1 MAEDVL
7 TIDDL
12 RNWSASGTALAV
24 LGHPIK
30 HSISPPM
37 HNAALGEMARIDPAF
52 ASWRYHRFDVPPDD
66 LPLALSLLHQKKFL
80 GVNLTVPHKILA
92 VDRIDRVDPSAQSV
106 GAVNTLLWRPEGYAG
121 FNTDG
126 YGLAEGLRHDLQV
139 TLATRPIVLLG
150 AGGAARG
157 AAIECLERGCPS
169 IAIGNRTQSRAEDLA
184 RLLNHLRPNVPVRVF
199 DPSNPPEDLPA
210 DALIINATSAGLKP
224 TDPEPIDLDCLPGR
238 PSVFDMIYN
247 PPQTPLLRSARAR
260 GLECTN
266 GLSMLIYQGVRSLE
280 IWSESPVPVD
290 AMFRGAR
297 EGLHPC

>member
-1 MAEDVL
+1 
-7 TIDDL
+7 
-12 RNWSASGTALAV
+12 
-24 LGHPIK
+24 
-30 HSISPPM
+30 M
-37 HNAALGEMARIDPAF
+37 HNAALGEMALTYPAF

-66 LPLALSLLHQKKFL
+66 LPRALSLLHRNQFL

-92 VDRIDRVDPSAQSV
+92 VDLIDRVDPSAQPV

-126 YGLAEGLRHDLQV
+126 YGLAEGLHHDLKLRLG
-139 TLATRPIVLLG
+139 TLSIVLLG

-157 AAIECLERGCPS
+157 AAIECLQRGCPS

-184 RLLNHLRPNVPVRVF
+184 RLLTSLRPDVSVRIF
-199 DPSNPPEDLPA
+199 DPSAPPDDLPA
-210 DALIINATSAGLKP
+210 DALVINATSAGLKP
-224 TDPEPIDLDCLPGR
+224 TDPEPIDLGCLPGR

-260 GLECTN
+260 GLDCTN

-280 IWSESPVPVD
+280 IWSGSAVPVN

-297 EGLHPC
+297 EGLKPC